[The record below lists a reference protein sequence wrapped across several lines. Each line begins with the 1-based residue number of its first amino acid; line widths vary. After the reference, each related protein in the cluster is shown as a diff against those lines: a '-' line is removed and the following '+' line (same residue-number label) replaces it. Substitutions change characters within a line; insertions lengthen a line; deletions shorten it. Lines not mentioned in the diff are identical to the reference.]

1 MEKLLTVMN
10 FSHVYEKEKF
20 FLDEEYRW
28 IDCTK
33 VRGTNGYCDKT
44 AFHILQDK
52 TKSLSPEGIHFIDSG
67 NYHYVSELWINKIE
81 EDFTLVVFDHHS
93 DMTRPSFGNI
103 LSCGSWIMD
112 EVDKNKYIKR
122 VVIIGLSEEQK
133 ETIPSKYLDKVVCI
147 SDNDFIQLNKE
158 DIYRFID
165 DKYPVYISID
175 KDVLSEDVV
184 KTSWDQGKMNFDL
197 LKRILHSIILKFD
210 IIGIDVCG
218 ETEPNNIESIRNNDK
233 INTSLLNFLLYEN

>member
-1 MEKLLTVMN
+1 
-10 FSHVYEKEKF
+10 
-20 FLDEEYRW
+20 
-28 IDCTK
+28 
-33 VRGTNGYCDKT
+33 
-44 AFHILQDK
+44 
-52 TKSLSPEGIHFIDSG
+52 
-67 NYHYVSELWINKIE
+67 
-81 EDFTLVVFDHHS
+81 
-93 DMTRPSFGNI
+93 
-103 LSCGSWIMD
+103 MD

-218 ETEPNNIESIRNNDK
+218 ETEPNNIESIRNNDRSIHHYSK
-233 INTSLLNFLLYEN
+233 LFIMRIKSIRFILICVIVSFSDIIKAIENYDINYRQEL